1 MFVNYSMHKLLPILL
16 FAYGLA
22 LTTDDIY
29 DNSYALI
36 IGIDKYQNVQNLNY
50 AVKDAES
57 IQDILVNTFD
67 FPQDNVRLLTNED
80 ATKQNIIEAFSD
92 ITTKAEDNDRVLIYF
107 AGHGETMDLPEGGEM
122 GYLLPVDGNSN
133 NLYVSSIGMDEL
145 KKNSLMSNAKHLLYL
160 VDACY
165 GGLAVVGSR
174 GLDAKTTP
182 NYINKITRNK
192 ARQIITAGG
201 KGEQVIEKSEWGH
214 SAFTLNINRGLKGG
228 NADLNADGYITANE
242 LGMYLNEK
250 VTIDSEN
257 QQTPQYGRLTSH
269 EGEFVFVYGS
279 DDNKH
284 TISLSSSANFIQTSR
299 GLEIQI
305 LEAFKIGTV
314 KMNQYSAKILN
325 DIAEYLKE
333 NPYKIVLIESH
344 TDSYPV
350 PGFGSFV
357 YPDNWELSVA
367 RANEISDYL
376 LFQGIQP
383 EKMMALGFAD
393 RWPFGNSWEDVYSG
407 EITDSII
414 DSMNVTVNQRA
425 KNRRINIVITN
436 TEKEYGEANKTIYY
450 EQKLLREYEGYKSVV
465 SNIPKNTSYKLVISK
480 FDGNYTISSTFPPIV
495 GPNTGQ
501 LLASIPHFIM
511 QAPNESSELEKWVHS
526 INDLEKR
533 LSNWEVIA
541 PMGDSLT
548 TYWGKLGEYY
558 FTFYVQ

>member
-1 MFVNYSMHKLLPILL
+1 MYKLLSILL
-16 FAYGLA
+16 FTYGLT
-22 LTTDDIY
+22 LTTEDIY

-57 IQDILVNTFD
+57 IHDILVNTFD
-67 FPQDNVRLLTNED
+67 FPEFNIKLLKNEE
-80 ATKQNIIEAFSD
+80 ATKQNILKSFSD
-92 ITTKAEDNDRVLIYF
+92 ITKKADYKDRVLIYF
-107 AGHGETMDLPEGGEM
+107 AGHGATDDLPEGGEM
-122 GYLLPVDGNSN
+122 GYLLPVDGDNDD
-133 NLYVSSIGMDEL
+133 LFLSSIAMDDL
-145 KKNSLMSNAKHLLYL
+145 KRISLMSKAKHLLYL

-165 GGLAVVGSR
+165 GGIAAIGSR
-174 GLDAKTTP
+174 GLDSKSTP
-182 NYINKITRNK
+182 NFIEKITKNK
-192 ARQIITAGG
+192 SRQIITAGG
-201 KGEQVIEKSEWGH
+201 RGEEVIEKSEWGH
-214 SAFTLNINRGLKGG
+214 SAFTLNLIRGLKEG
-228 NADLNADGYITANE
+228 NADLNADSYITANE
-242 LGMYLNEK
+242 LGMFLREK

-257 QQTPQYGRLTSH
+257 QQTPQYGRMTSQ

-279 DDNKH
+279 DDNKQ

-305 LEAFKIGTV
+305 PEAFNIGTV

-333 NPYKIVLIESH
+333 NPYKIVLIECH

-357 YPDNWELSVA
+357 YPDNWKLSVA

-414 DSMNVTVNQRA
+414 DSMNVTVNQRT

-450 EQKLLREYEGYKSVV
+450 EQKLLREYEGYKFVV
-465 SNIPKNTSYKLVISK
+465 SNTPKNISYKLIISK

-511 QAPNESSELEKWVHS
+511 QAPNESSELEKWEHS